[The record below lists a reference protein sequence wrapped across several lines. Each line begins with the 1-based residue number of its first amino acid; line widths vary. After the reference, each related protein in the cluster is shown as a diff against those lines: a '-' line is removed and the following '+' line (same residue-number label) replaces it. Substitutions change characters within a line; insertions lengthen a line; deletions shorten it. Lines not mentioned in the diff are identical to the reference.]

1 MLRKWKRQWVRQM
14 KKIAAPTMIAGM
26 ILISS
31 YSTALAAPTGG
42 VITSGAGLI
51 TTGGP
56 ATTITQNTNKLA
68 VNWNSFSI
76 GAGEKVTFVQP
87 SANSIALNRVVG
99 SEASKIYGSLS
110 ANGQVFL
117 VNPSGVL
124 FAPGSQVNVGGLV
137 ASTQNITDKNFQDGK
152 YTFSGGGAA
161 GLVVNQGNI
170 TAADG
175 GYVALLGTQA
185 RNEGVIVAQ
194 KGTVALAGGN
204 ATTLDIGNGLVS
216 IVVDEAAI
224 SALAENKKLIQ
235 ADGGQVI
242 LTASA
247 ANSLAGSV
255 VNNSGII
262 RARSLSSANGVIRL
276 GGSGPTQNSGTLDV
290 SGTSAGLSGGTILIG
305 GSQVTVK
312 EGSTIDASGNTRGG
326 TIVIGESYSGAGPIA
341 QTITIDKG
349 VVIKADA
356 SLAGSGGLITVS
368 AGDKSSVAGAL
379 SATGRLGGTI
389 KVLGNT
395 VAITGKSTIDT
406 SGDLGG
412 GTILIGGN
420 YQGKGPEK
428 NATATLIEKTAMIK
442 ADANTAGDGG
452 KVVVWSD
459 DQTSFQGVISATGGK
474 ERGNGGTVEVSGK
487 KTLDYKGTVDL
498 KAANGK
504 TGDLLLDP
512 TDYTIAAS
520 GGDLTGAALA
530 AQLESANVTIL
541 SSDGATGTG
550 GDIVVDDAV
559 SWNAG
564 NSLTFNAYRNVL
576 IKKAITAG
584 TNANV
589 VVRADETGTGNGTVS
604 FTGLGAIAVNGTG
617 TSTIYYNPSS
627 YATPTAFG
635 ANGTG
640 YMLVNTAANLQDVST
655 NVAGKYALSKDL
667 DASAIV
673 LTPIANFSGTFDGM
687 NKEITGLKVS
697 GADNTGMFGS
707 ITSTGLVQNIGV
719 TNATITATGTTTG
732 LVGNPV
738 YVGVVVG
745 VNSGTI
751 KNVYSSGTLEGTGA
765 NGINSGSSGSVYAG
779 GIAGKNTGNIMK
791 SYNSGLSITAY
802 GGSSSTAAA
811 PGHGGSI
818 YAGGISGY
826 NTGEIRASYGSGLSI
841 YARSGNG
848 GVQYGANGGSG
859 GSGGS
864 VYIAGLT
871 PYNTG
876 TILNSY
882 NRGTVTSSGN
892 AGNGGSANTNEGCYG
907 GVGGSVTA
915 GGLVATNNGT
925 ITNSYHVGAISNSV
939 TVGAGARG
947 SYGGMAANGTLTNG
961 ALVGLQTTGTTTNS
975 YWDKTVSNVLTSAA
989 GAGMTTAQMSNSI
1002 NYSGWNFSSVWKI
1015 GDSGYPEFFT
1025 KIMLLIRAA
1034 DAEMVYSGNTFA
1046 SGYSV
1051 TYNGFVDGDTASV
1064 LGGSLSFDG
1073 AAATAR
1079 NAGTYSIVPSGYSS
1093 DKYDFSYV
1101 AGTLTI
1107 VPKTLTA
1114 SLTGSVTKTYDGTTA
1129 AALTAGNYTLA
1140 GVVGTDAVSLNNP
1153 AVGAFANKN
1162 VGTGKTVTA
1171 SGLALTGAAAAN
1183 YTVNA
1188 SASAAIGVVDPATLT
1203 ATLAGTIEKT
1213 YDGNQA
1219 AALQNAN
1226 YSFAGIIGA
1235 DSVTATGSGTFADK
1249 NAGAGKIITAT
1260 STTLGG
1266 TDGGNYVLAAQPA
1279 AAAIGKINPKELT
1292 VTAVTDTK
1300 TYDGTM
1306 TSTAAPTVVGL
1317 VAGDTATASQTFA
1330 SKNAG
1335 SGIALTATALITDG
1349 NGGANYSVTANA
1361 ATGTIEQRVLSILAT
1376 AADKIYDG
1384 TTAATISGI
1393 TVGNVVAGET
1403 ISATYSGGA
1412 FADKNAGA
1420 GKAVT
1425 VNGLAFTAGAATDAA
1440 NYALPGAVSSSATIQ
1455 KAALSVTAVTDTKTY
1470 DGTVVSTAAPTVVG
1484 LVAGDAAT
1492 ASQTFAS
1499 KNAGTGIALTPTVA
1513 ITDGN
1518 GGGNYVVTTNINTG
1532 AIDPATLTA
1541 TLAGTIE
1548 KTYDG
1553 TTAAALQNANYS
1565 FAGIIG
1571 ADTVTATGSG
1581 TFADKNAGAGK
1592 IITVTGTTLGGTDG
1606 GNYVLAAQPAAA
1618 AIGRINQAAL
1628 SITASVDTKT
1638 YDGTVVSIAAPTVVG
1653 LVAGDTLTAS
1663 QEFADK
1669 NAGTGKTL
1677 QVNGYTVTDGNGGAN
1692 YAITTHS
1699 SAAGTIDKRALTATA
1714 SVTDKVYDGTT
1725 AATISGI
1732 TVGNVVAGET
1742 VSATYT
1748 GGQFADKNAGAN
1760 KVVAINGLAVT
1771 AGAGTDLNNY
1781 VAPAAA
1787 SSAASITPATL
1798 VVSAVTDSKT
1808 YDGTTTSNAAP
1819 TVSGLVAGD
1828 TVSGLSQTFADKNA
1842 GSNKTIT
1849 ASGYSI
1855 SDGNGGANYTVNKVT
1870 ALGTINAKELTASLT
1885 GNVTKTYDGTN
1896 AAALTDGNFA
1906 LGGLVAGDRVGVNNM
1921 TTGAYDSKDAGQG
1934 KTVFASGLTLSGLD
1948 AGNYTVNTNVSG
1960 AVGIINPASLVISAK
1975 DLVKSF
1981 DGSTFSGGNGVNYYG
1996 LVAGETSAVLG
2007 GALVYSGTSQGAR
2020 EVGNY
2025 SIAPGGYRSNNY
2037 AISYQNGL
2045 LDITAAPQNSVGV
2058 STIIALAQQQQ
2069 SSGLSGTSG
2078 TSKTSANSGGTGKDE
2093 ENPSIET
2100 EASQKGSTTSMSNG
2114 DLFLTI
2120 EGTGVNLGILGP
2132 KIVGSGARVQ

>member
-1 MLRKWKRQWVRQM
+1 MLRKWKRNWVRQM

-42 VITSGAGLI
+42 VITSGAATI

-56 ATTITQNTNKLA
+56 ATTITQSTNKLA

-76 GAGEKVTFVQP
+76 GAGERVTFVQP

-175 GYVALLGTQA
+175 GYVALLGSEV

-194 KGTVALAGGN
+194 KGTVALAGGS

-242 LTASA
+242 MTASA

-276 GGSGPTQNSGTLDV
+276 GGTGPTQNSGTLDV
-290 SGTSAGLSGGTILIG
+290 SGNVAGLSGGAILIG
-305 GSQVTVK
+305 GSQVAVK
-312 EGSTIDASGNTRGG
+312 EGSTIDASGNVRGG

-356 SLAGSGGLITVS
+356 SLAGTGGLITVS

-379 SATGRLGGTI
+379 SATGQIGGTI
-389 KVLGNT
+389 KVMGNT

-406 SGDLGG
+406 SGDFGG

-428 NATATLIEKTAMIK
+428 NATATLIEKTATIK
-442 ADANTAGDGG
+442 ADAITAGDGG

-474 ERGNGGTVEVSGK
+474 ESGNGGTVEVSGK

-498 KAANGK
+498 KAKAANGK

-541 SSDGATGTG
+541 SGDGATGTG

-559 SWNAG
+559 SWTAG
-564 NSLTFNAYRNVL
+564 NSLTFNAYRNAL

-589 VVRADETGTGNGTVS
+589 VVRADETGTGNGTVVLS
-604 FTGLGAIAVNGTG
+604 GTGAITVNGTG

-640 YMLVNTAANLQDVST
+640 YMLVNTKANLQNISSNVS
-655 NVAGKYALSKDL
+655 GKYALSKDI
-667 DASAIV
+667 DASGAAF
-673 LTPIANFSGTFDGM
+673 TPIVNFAGVLDGANKTISGLT
-687 NKEITGLKVS
+687 ISATGNAGLFANILAAGTVKNLS
-697 GADNTGMFGS
+697 LNNAT
-707 ITSTGLVQNIGV
+707 ITSTGTQSVVGGTGVGDPVYIGAIAGINAGTIEKVSVAGVMDFTGTALNGFDNGNPYAGYGGSVISGGIVGKNIGSIKTTYGTGNVIVNGIGGNGV
-719 TNATITATGTTTG
+719 TRQYPGTGGNIIVGGAIGENAGNVEKTYFNGTVTATGT
-732 LVGNPV
+732 
-738 YVGVVVG
+738 
-745 VNSGTI
+745 
-751 KNVYSSGTLEGTGA
+751 
-765 NGINSGSSGSVYAG
+765 
-779 GIAGKNTGNIMK
+779 
-791 SYNSGLSITAY
+791 
-802 GGSSSTAAA
+802 
-811 PGHGGSI
+811 
-818 YAGGISGY
+818 
-826 NTGEIRASYGSGLSI
+826 
-841 YARSGNG
+841 
-848 GVQYGANGGSG
+848 
-859 GSGGS
+859 
-864 VYIAGLT
+864 
-871 PYNTG
+871 
-876 TILNSY
+876 
-882 NRGTVTSSGN
+882 
-892 AGNGGSANTNEGCYG
+892 AGNGGSVSSGDGN
-907 GVGGSVTA
+907 
-915 GGLVATNNGT
+915 
-925 ITNSYHVGAISNSV
+925 H
-939 TVGAGARG
+939 
-947 SYGGMAANGTLTNG
+947 AANGGSIVSGGFIGKNSGTIVNAYSVGNVTASGKAGDGGTRGPGFETWGGSGGNIIAGGFIGENTGNLTNTYSVGSVVVSGTPGVGQVGWTG
-961 ALVGLQTTGTTTNS
+961 AKNGIDGILLSGGLLGKHSVGNVVNS
-975 YWDKTVSNVLTSAA
+975 YWDTTVSGISVSAA
-989 GAGMTTAQMSNSI
+989 GTGMTTAQMSNSF
-1002 NYSGWNFSSVWKI
+1002 NFNGWDFDKVWKI

-1034 DAEMVYSGNTFA
+1034 DAEMVYSGNTYA

-1093 DKYDFSYV
+1093 DKYDFQYV

-1107 VPKTLTA
+1107 VPKALTA

-1140 GVVGTDAVSLNNP
+1140 GVVGSDAVSLNNP

-1162 VGTGKTVTA
+1162 AGTGKTVTA
-1171 SGLALTGAAAAN
+1171 SGLALTGAAAGN

-1188 SASAAIGVVDPATLT
+1188 SASAAIGAINPATLT

-1213 YDGNQA
+1213 YDGTTA

-1249 NAGAGKIITAT
+1249 NAGAGKIVTAT

-1279 AAAIGKINPKELT
+1279 AAAIGKINAKELT

-1300 TYDGTM
+1300 TYDGTVV
-1306 TSTAAPTVVGL
+1306 SSAAPTVVGL

-1349 NGGANYSVTANA
+1349 NGGGNYSVTANT

-1376 AADKIYDG
+1376 AADKTYDG

-1393 TVGNVVAGET
+1393 TVGNVVAGEA
-1403 ISATYSGGA
+1403 ISATYTGGA
-1412 FADKNAGA
+1412 FADKNAGT

-1455 KAALSVTAVTDTKTY
+1455 KAALSVSAVTDTKTY
-1470 DGTVVSTAAPTVVG
+1470 DGTMTSTAAPTVVG
-1484 LVAGDAAT
+1484 LVAGDTAT
-1492 ASQTFAS
+1492 ASQTYAS

-1532 AIDPATLTA
+1532 AINPATLTA
-1541 TLAGTIE
+1541 TLGGTVE

-1553 TTAAALQNANYS
+1553 TTAAALQNGNYS

-1592 IITVTGTTLGGTDG
+1592 IVTVTGTTLGGTDG
-1606 GNYVLAAQPAAA
+1606 GNYVLAAQPVPA
-1618 AIGRINQAAL
+1618 AIGKINQANL

-1638 YDGTVVSIAAPTVVG
+1638 YDGTVVSTAAPTVVG

-1669 NAGTGKTL
+1669 NAGLNKTL

-1828 TVSGLSQTFADKNA
+1828 TVSDLNQSFADKNA

-1870 ALGTINAKELTASLT
+1870 ALGTISAKELTASLT

-1906 LGGLVAGDRVGVNNM
+1906 LGGVVAGDRVGVNNM

-1948 AGNYTVNTNVSG
+1948 AGNYTVNTHVSG

-1975 DLVKSF
+1975 DLTKSF
-1981 DGSTFSGGNGVNYYG
+1981 DGSTFSGGNGSIITG
-1996 LVAGETSAVLG
+1996 WSPGKR
-2007 GALVYSGTSQGAR
+2007 AR
-2020 EVGNY
+2020 
-2025 SIAPGGYRSNNY
+2025 
-2037 AISYQNGL
+2037 
-2045 LDITAAPQNSVGV
+2045 
-2058 STIIALAQQQQ
+2058 
-2069 SSGLSGTSG
+2069 
-2078 TSKTSANSGGTGKDE
+2078 
-2093 ENPSIET
+2093 
-2100 EASQKGSTTSMSNG
+2100 
-2114 DLFLTI
+2114 FLT
-2120 EGTGVNLGILGP
+2120 
-2132 KIVGSGARVQ
+2132 AH